1 MKISTTPRIHRRVT
15 RLYNELFW
23 LRRRYKR
30 MEDKDAVEKIDAVRQ
45 MLVRH
50 LEETEWE
57 SR

>member
-1 MKISTTPRIHRRVT
+1 MSISKTPRIQRKLQ

-23 LRRRYKR
+23 LRRRYVL
-30 MEDKDAVEKIDAVRQ
+30 MEDKDGVQKIDAVRQ

-57 SR
+57 S